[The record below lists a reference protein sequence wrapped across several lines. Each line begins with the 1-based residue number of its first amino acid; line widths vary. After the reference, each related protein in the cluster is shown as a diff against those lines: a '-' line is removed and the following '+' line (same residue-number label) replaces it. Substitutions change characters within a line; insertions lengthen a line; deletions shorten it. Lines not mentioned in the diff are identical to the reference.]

1 MTYTWI
7 KRWLAGALAT
17 VMLFAICPQQPAS
30 AANFTDISG
39 HWAEP
44 YINKAVNLGLFS
56 GTTPTTFSPDA
67 NMTRAMFVT
76 VLAKYSKEDI
86 QQYTTS
92 QFRDVPADAWYA
104 HAVAWAYSGGIIS
117 GTSEH
122 QFSPDSAITREQMAT
137 LIVRFANY
145 QRFALPRVRSGKTFS
160 DKSQTADYSLDA
172 TYTLYRSGIINGT
185 SSKTFSPTGKATR
198 AQCAVI
204 FCQYDSA
211 RKDESSEDTQVR
223 LVNHRGYNS
232 EAPENTMPAYALS
245 VRKGYDYVETDVQFT
260 KDNVP
265 VLIHDTTIDRTSNGS
280 GKVADLT
287 YGQLQNFDFSYK
299 SDSSDRW
306 PGYEGTKIATFEEF
320 ISFCSRNHLHPYIE
334 MKISMTK
341 SQVKTLYNLVKQYNM
356 QYDVTWISFYQ
367 SDLLYMKE
375 NDAVAPLCLLT
386 NNVNSSAINHAQD
399 LKNGK
404 NSVTIGANTNSLTVS
419 QRATLLRKN
428 IALCVWTVD
437 TLSPVV
443 QYANT
448 SAEAVTKDNITPSDV
463 YDDN

>member
-1 MTYTWI
+1 
-7 KRWLAGALAT
+7 
-17 VMLFAICPQQPAS
+17 
-30 AANFTDISG
+30 
-39 HWAEP
+39 
-44 YINKAVNLGLFS
+44 
-56 GTTPTTFSPDA
+56 
-67 NMTRAMFVT
+67 
-76 VLAKYSKEDI
+76 
-86 QQYTTS
+86 
-92 QFRDVPADAWYA
+92 
-104 HAVAWAYSGGIIS
+104 
-117 GTSEH
+117 
-122 QFSPDSAITREQMAT
+122 
-137 LIVRFANY
+137 
-145 QRFALPRVRSGKTFS
+145 
-160 DKSQTADYSLDA
+160 
-172 TYTLYRSGIINGT
+172 
-185 SSKTFSPTGKATR
+185 
-198 AQCAVI
+198 
-204 FCQYDSA
+204 
-211 RKDESSEDTQVR
+211 
-223 LVNHRGYNS
+223 
-232 EAPENTMPAYALS
+232 MPAYALS

-299 SDSSDRW
+299 SNSSDRW
-306 PGYEGTKIATFEEF
+306 AGYEGTKIATFEEF

-367 SDLLYMKE
+367 SDLLYMKG
-375 NDAVAPLCLLT
+375 NDTVAPLCLLT

-448 SAEAVTKDNITPSDV
+448 SAEAVTTDNITPSDV

>member
-7 KRWLAGALAT
+7 KRWLAGALAA

-30 AANFTDISG
+30 ASNFTDISG
-39 HWAEP
+39 HWAES

-117 GTSEH
+117 GTSKN

-211 RKDESSEDTQVR
+211 RKDTSSEDTQVR
-223 LVNHRGYNS
+223 LVNHRGYNL
-232 EAPENTMPAYALS
+232 EPL
-245 VRKGYDYVETDVQFT
+245 
-260 KDNVP
+260 
-265 VLIHDTTIDRTSNGS
+265 
-280 GKVADLT
+280 
-287 YGQLQNFDFSYK
+287 
-299 SDSSDRW
+299 
-306 PGYEGTKIATFEEF
+306 KIPCRRMRCRFE
-320 ISFCSRNHLHPYIE
+320 
-334 MKISMTK
+334 
-341 SQVKTLYNLVKQYNM
+341 
-356 QYDVTWISFYQ
+356 
-367 SDLLYMKE
+367 
-375 NDAVAPLCLLT
+375 
-386 NNVNSSAINHAQD
+386 
-399 LKNGK
+399 
-404 NSVTIGANTNSLTVS
+404 
-419 QRATLLRKN
+419 RAM
-428 IALCVWTVD
+428 IM
-437 TLSPVV
+437 
-443 QYANT
+443 
-448 SAEAVTKDNITPSDV
+448 
-463 YDDN
+463 